1 MPKRDESYM
10 AQQREKIL
18 IAALHE
24 FSEHGLQKA
33 SMRAIAKRVDLNVAT
48 LYLHFKNK
56 DAITRGIFERR
67 GDAYPTFRTATF
79 TEMRAIIHT
88 EWSKPI
94 DVNFRLECRFT
105 THVGSE
111 ALTNRHAKKTVDEM
125 NALTL
130 QLFENGVDRDPM
142 FRHLS
147 KARRSRLARHL
158 AYWWQALSDRRT
170 IELGKTNEHLLN
182 DLDTGFD
189 LFIADA
195 LRK

>member
-24 FSEHGLQKA
+24 FSEHGLQRA

-67 GDAYPTFRTATF
+67 GNTYPTFKTATF
-79 TEMRAIIHT
+79 TEMRAIMRT
-88 EWSKPI
+88 ESSKPV
-94 DVNFRLECRFT
+94 DVNFLLEYRIMV
-105 THVGSE
+105 HLGSE
-111 ALTNRHAKKTVDEM
+111 ALSNRHAKKTVDEA

-130 QLFENGVDRDPM
+130 KLFENGVDRDPL

-158 AYWWQALSDRRT
+158 SYWWRAVAESKTL
-170 IELGKTNEHLLN
+170 ELGKTNEHLLN
-182 DLDTGFD
+182 DLDAGFD

>member
-18 IAALHE
+18 VAALHE
-24 FSEHGLQKA
+24 FSEHGLQRA
-33 SMRAIAKRVDLNVAT
+33 SMRAIAKRVGVNVAT

-67 GDAYPTFRTATF
+67 GNAYPTFKTATF
-79 TEMRAIIHT
+79 TEMRAVMHA
-88 EWSKPI
+88 EWSKPV
-94 DVNFRLECRFT
+94 DVNFRLEYRFT
-105 THVGSE
+105 AHVGSE
-111 ALTNRHAKKTVDEM
+111 ALTSRHAKKTVDEM
-125 NALTL
+125 NASVFK
-130 QLFENGVDRDPM
+130 LFENGVDRDPM
-142 FRHLS
+142 FRHLT
-147 KARRSRLARHL
+147 KARRGNLARHL
-158 AYWWQALSDRRT
+158 AYWWRALSDTRT
-170 IELGKTNEHLLN
+170 FELGKTNEHLLE